1 MKLCN
6 LLSCI
11 LLTFFSIPSISGDL
25 SFGAT
30 KASSL
35 FNQANANRILLLGFK
50 DQHINRVQSAS
61 ISSSY
66 RRRGSYQSSAWS
78 QRTTTQ
84 IGSEYNLQKLSEWP
98 MTEVGIHCA
107 VYLVPSG
114 LSLEKTIDRLAKD
127 KRIDIVQKIHQFQT
141 KAHNYNDPYYK
152 LQSNM
157 HAMQIGQ
164 AHGIATGRNVT
175 IAMIDTGV
183 DITHPDLNG
192 QIGFNKNFASGVSS
206 SFSTDMHG
214 TAIAGILVA
223 RTNNETGIIGIAPDA
238 RLIVLKACWPNK
250 TNSFDAICNSFTLAL
265 AVNSAI
271 KSGAKILNMSLSGPQ
286 DPLLELLLKKAT
298 EKGMIVIA
306 SDPGSTKN
314 SERFPAS
321 LENVIPVQTIRNSNS
336 KNLNQ
341 NQSINAPGEHI
352 LTTLPHGSYEFVSG
366 SSISAAQVS
375 GIVALLLELKP
386 DLTLSETKKIL
397 QKSVLATCNAPKK
410 GLTFA
415 INANTAILDL
425 CNEVACPATTNISD
439 FQSERIEPVLIKSGV

>member
-1 MKLCN
+1 MKLFN
-6 LLSCI
+6 LLPI
-11 LLTFFSIPSISGDL
+11 LLIFFSIPSISGDL
-25 SFGAT
+25 SFGT
-30 KASSL
+30 VEASSL
-35 FNQANANRILLLGFK
+35 FNQENSNRILLLGFK

-192 QIGFNKNFASGVSS
+192 QIGFNKNFASGISS

-223 RTNNETGIIGIAPDA
+223 RTNNETGVIGVAPNAKLIA
-238 RLIVLKACWPNK
+238 LKACWPNH
-250 TNSFDAICNSFTLAL
+250 TASFDATCNSFTLAL
-265 AVNSAI
+265 AVNTAI
-271 KSGAKILNMSLSGPQ
+271 KLGVDILNMSLSGPQ
-286 DPLLELLLKKAT
+286 DPLLEILLNKAV
-298 EKGMIVIA
+298 EKGMIVVA
-306 SDPGSTKN
+306 ADPDPGSSKD

-321 LENVIPVQTIRNSNS
+321 LKNVISVQTLRMFDSNKKS
-336 KNLNQ
+336 Q
-341 NQSINAPGEHI
+341 NQSINAPGENI
-352 LTTLPHGSYEFVSG
+352 LTTLPHGTYDFISG
-366 SSISAAQVS
+366 SSISAAHVS
-375 GIVALLLELKP
+375 GIVALMLELKP
-386 DLTLSETKKIL
+386 GLTLDESRKIL
-397 QKSVLATCNAPKK
+397 QGSILATCSATDKG
-410 GLTFA
+410 GLTYG
-415 INANTAILDL
+415 INANLA
-425 CNEVACPATTNISD
+425 
-439 FQSERIEPVLIKSGV
+439 VLEICDKIMCSKKL